1 VTIIRAPNLALKFA
15 LELAAIGAFA
25 YWGASIG
32 GTAISVLL
40 AIAAPALAIALWGV
54 FAAPRSERRLHLKA
68 RVPFELSVF
77 CLATLAWIAAGAPV
91 AAAVFAIAVVVNAV
105 LMTVLEQWE
114 A

>member
-1 VTIIRAPNLALKFA
+1 MTTLRAPNLALKFA

-25 YWGASIG
+25 YWGASVG
-32 GTAISVLL
+32 GTAVSVVL
-40 AIAAPALAIALWGV
+40 AIAAPALVIALWGV
-54 FAAPRSERRLHLKA
+54 FAAPRSERRLQLKA

-77 CLATLAWIAAGAPV
+77 CLATLALIAAGASV

-105 LMTVLEQWE
+105 LMTILEQWE